1 MTENKAI
8 RYEKGK
14 LEELPV
20 IFDLFTQAIREM
32 LSSKIYQWDE
42 IYPAMDVLTT
52 DLQNGELYVG
62 KIEGAIAV
70 VFVVNQEYDEEYN
83 NGKWNDTGGG
93 FRIVHRLCVHP
104 AYQHQGLARRTME
117 YIEQTLHKQ
126 EITSIRLDAFSENPF
141 ALRLYNSLDYKKVGL
156 AKWRKGVFYLME
168 KMIR

>member
-1 MTENKAI
+1 MTVNKAI
-8 RYEKGK
+8 RYEKGR

-20 IFDLFTQAIREM
+20 IFDLFMQAIREM
-32 LSSKIYQWDE
+32 LSNKIYQWDE
-42 IYPAMDVLTT
+42 IYPTMDVLTT
-52 DLQNGELYVG
+52 DLHNGELYVG
-62 KIEGAIAV
+62 KIDGVIAV

-83 NGKWNDTGGG
+83 NGKWNDTGGD

-104 AYQHQGLARRTME
+104 DYQHRGLARRTME

-141 ALRLYNSLDYKKVGL
+141 ALRLYNSLEYKKVGQ
-156 AKWRKGVFYLME
+156 ANWRKGLFYLME